1 MHSPMVSDLDRV
13 KEKILP
19 SELHGKN
26 RMFAFAVIDLVE
38 NIDVALQTAQLL
50 VRQACRVD
58 KSRLIV
64 LEAGNKEVPVVLAV
78 VKLHKM
84 NDSLKKLRSQ
94 GIRIAAPCFHQDRER
109 FLVDFCADALELRK
123 GGIDADDASSA
134 FSAFKA
140 DMKTG
145 FLRRLVKLTRSL
157 VLAVKIGTEL
167 CAGRQ
172 GCGVAGLHGK

>member
-64 LEAGNKEVPVVLAV
+64 LEAG
-78 VKLHKM
+78 
-84 NDSLKKLRSQ
+84 
-94 GIRIAAPCFHQDRER
+94 
-109 FLVDFCADALELRK
+109 
-123 GGIDADDASSA
+123 
-134 FSAFKA
+134 
-140 DMKTG
+140 
-145 FLRRLVKLTRSL
+145 
-157 VLAVKIGTEL
+157 
-167 CAGRQ
+167 
-172 GCGVAGLHGK
+172 